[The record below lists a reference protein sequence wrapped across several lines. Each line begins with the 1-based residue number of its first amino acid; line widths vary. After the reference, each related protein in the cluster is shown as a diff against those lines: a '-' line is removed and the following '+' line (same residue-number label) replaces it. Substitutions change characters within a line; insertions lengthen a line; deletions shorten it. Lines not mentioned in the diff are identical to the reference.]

1 MAVDVSVCQQIQ
13 CGALYQSQVSPDVL
27 LGCAEAG
34 YSGEPQGCTSPT
46 CAPYMDQMIAN
57 GYCRLLPRRSQ
68 PPPLSTFPQI
78 HNSSP
83 RPQPPAPHPSPV
95 RHTQGN
101 PNCLSAQTLLR
112 PLPQI
117 VPQTPPAP
125 PQVCDTFTAWVATN
139 PFIAGALLVAG
150 YFLMTSHKG
159 NAHE

>member
-57 GYCRLLPRRSQ
+57 GYCQAAAPTIPTATPIYIPSNPQLLPQ
-68 PPPLSTFPQI
+68 ATTTCPPSIT
-78 HNSSP
+78 S
-83 RPQPPAPHPSPV
+83 AAY
-95 RHTQGN
+95 QGN

-125 PQVCDTFTAWVATN
+125 PQVCDTFTSWVATN

-150 YFLMTSHKG
+150 YFLMTSHKR
-159 NAHE
+159 